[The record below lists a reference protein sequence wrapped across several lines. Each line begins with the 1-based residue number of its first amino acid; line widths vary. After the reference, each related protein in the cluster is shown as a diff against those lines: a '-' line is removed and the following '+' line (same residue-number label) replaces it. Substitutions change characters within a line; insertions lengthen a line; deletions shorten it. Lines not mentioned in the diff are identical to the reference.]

1 MGRNKEAPKSSSGEA
16 REESVVR
23 TLAAAA
29 VWLWGLFVLGYFYYS
44 RNFLTLLQQLWEKG
58 SG

>member
-1 MGRNKEAPKSSSGEA
+1 M
-16 REESVVR
+16 VR
-23 TLAAAA
+23 TLATAA

>member
-1 MGRNKEAPKSSSGEA
+1 MGRNKETPKTSSGEA
-16 REESVVR
+16 REESLVR

-44 RNFLTLLQQLWEKG
+44 RNFLTLLQQLLEKG

>member
-1 MGRNKEAPKSSSGEA
+1 MGRNKETPQTSSGEA

-23 TLAAAA
+23 TLATAA

>member
-1 MGRNKEAPKSSSGEA
+1 MGRNKEANKTSS
-16 REESVVR
+16 EEVQEGSVVR
-23 TLAAAA
+23 ILATAA
-29 VWLWGLFVLGYFYYS
+29 VWLWGLFVMGYFYYS